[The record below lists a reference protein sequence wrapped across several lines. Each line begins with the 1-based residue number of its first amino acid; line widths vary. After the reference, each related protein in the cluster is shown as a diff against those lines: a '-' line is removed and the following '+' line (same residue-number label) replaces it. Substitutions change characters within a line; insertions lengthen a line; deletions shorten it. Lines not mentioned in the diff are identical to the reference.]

1 MQVELVS
8 PERITFSGEADKVVV
23 RTVGGGDI
31 EFLPRHVPFI
41 GVLQVSAATVFSG
54 SDMQVFAIH
63 QGFVQMSGDKVTIL
77 SDVSEA
83 KEDIDVPRAEASKSA
98 AEAAVS
104 ADADDADAAGALK
117 RAEIRLGV
125 ASGALPGFSNSH

>member
-8 PERITFSGEADKVVV
+8 PERITFSGEANRVLV

-31 EFLPRHVPFI
+31 EFLPGHVPFI
-41 GVLQVSAATVFSG
+41 GVLQVSAAKVVDG
-54 SDMQVFAIH
+54 DNAEIFAIH

-77 SDVSEA
+77 SDVSER
-83 KEDIDVPRAEASKSA
+83 KDDIDVARAEASKSA
-98 AEAAVS
+98 AEAAIS
-104 ADADDADAAGALK
+104 ADSEDAAAKAALR

-125 ASGALPGFSNSH
+125 ASGELPAA